1 MSCTHRFEN
10 QLIPNWEIEHLFIGT
25 FNPSWDLNNAGQ
37 ADYFYGRVRNNF
49 WCILPNGQLVKC
61 QYFVFNPLL
70 LGHVYFPA
78 MDLKKNQATN

>member
-1 MSCTHRFEN
+1 MNS
-10 QLIPNWEIEHLFIGT
+10 
-25 FNPSWDLNNAGQ
+25 
-37 ADYFYGRVRNNF
+37 F

-78 MDLKKNQATN
+78 MDLKKTKQEIKI